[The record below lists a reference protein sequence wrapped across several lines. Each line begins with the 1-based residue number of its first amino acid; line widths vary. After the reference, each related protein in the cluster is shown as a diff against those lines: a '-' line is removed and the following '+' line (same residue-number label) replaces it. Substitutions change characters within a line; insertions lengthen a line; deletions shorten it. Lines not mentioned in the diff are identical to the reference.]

1 MSCPSNLTN
10 SFVNLTCTLC
20 CKVPST
26 KSDINYIN
34 EGIKTELESVPV
46 TFISDQKCICKSCV
60 TLVRKRKGFREKL
73 EQLDATIKAVR
84 GPPLCPS
91 NERPAVSR
99 KIGYEEINNK

>member
-1 MSCPSNLTN
+1 
-10 SFVNLTCTLC
+10 
-20 CKVPST
+20 
-26 KSDINYIN
+26 
-34 EGIKTELESVPV
+34 
-46 TFISDQKCICKSCV
+46 V

-84 GPPLCPS
+84 GPPLYPS